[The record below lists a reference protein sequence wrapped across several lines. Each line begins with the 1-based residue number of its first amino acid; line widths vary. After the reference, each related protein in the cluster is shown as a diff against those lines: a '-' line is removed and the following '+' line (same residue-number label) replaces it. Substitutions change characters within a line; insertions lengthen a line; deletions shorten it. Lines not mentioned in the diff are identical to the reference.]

1 MRIRPRLLRVAL
13 VVLLTP
19 LVAIAL
25 VLGAATTP
33 AGQNLLARAIGWGS
47 GGQVHLTGLSLRL
60 AGEIQAERLE
70 ITDSSG
76 SWLTVDGLAVHWS
89 PWALLSRELLL
100 EDVTAA
106 RVQVTR
112 APVASAE
119 GDPHAAPFQLP
130 VHVILRALQID
141 RLELEPAVAGQAV
154 TLAVTG
160 SGQVISLSSGEVS
173 VDIARNDGAGRYH
186 VHALRDEARIQV
198 QLDAEEP
205 PHGILATMAD
215 LPDIGSLQTRI
226 TLAGPLDAVSVQASL
241 SAGPLRA
248 TVGGLID
255 LPGAKGSLDI
265 TGNAPAMSPS
275 PDIAW
280 QSLSLDVHVAGP
292 ITAPAGKARL
302 HIAGLAAFDTTVQDV
317 SVDVI
322 AESGGAAESGRF
334 TAQGTLTGLHAPG
347 AEAFGAAP
355 VQITAN
361 GDIAGSAVTFDLL
374 HPLVHAQGTARL
386 AGESDIAIT
395 LPDLEPLATMAG
407 TDLGGTAQLG
417 ARLHLAG
424 GALAWD
430 ATGHVGLTRGP
441 AQVLTLLGTDAPFE
455 LAGTQR
461 GSDVSVSR
469 FSLTGRSLTVRGDG
483 RLTGGTIA
491 ARGTLAVSD
500 LAALAPTV
508 GGTMLIEAKV
518 AGPLSDMTGDLN
530 LSGNVAVAGAA
541 PTPITSHIAVT
552 GLPARPSGTVTAGGT
567 LDGAPL
573 TLSADIAR
581 AADGTLRFDIG
592 QAAWKSARADARL
605 IWRPDAL
612 WPTGRVALH
621 MTTIGDL
628 QRLLGTNMAGGIDA
642 TATLRDPPAI
652 EATVSAHGLRAGALT
667 TGLRVDANGPPTA
680 IALRLT
686 ATGDAPPGASA
697 IAPVRI
703 SSAGSLDV
711 EALTL
716 DISRLEAR
724 LREETVSLVGPARV
738 TFKTGLAVE
747 HVRLRL
753 REAVMEVSGKV
764 FPVLDMTASLRDLP
778 ADIVA
783 LLSPDLKLAGSV
795 KGEARLTGSLSA
807 PGGTISLM
815 GTGLRLRDGMAAT
828 LKPAQFTALANLSG
842 ASVRLDATASAA
854 DAKLGITGTLPLK
867 SSGEL
872 DLHVTGHTGL
882 GVLDAVTA
890 AKGRRVRGDIDVDAT
905 VAGPL
910 SAPRTQGRLRFSG
923 GEFQDLTLGLRIRQI
938 EAQVT
943 ANGDTVQL
951 VRLTGKAGSGSV
963 EASGTLG
970 LVAPMPIALTL
981 TLRDAGLLASD
992 LVTSTLD
999 AALSVTGSIDE
1010 TIAAGGTITLGRT
1023 EIRVPENLP
1032 PSVAVLKVRRPGEKR
1047 PPPAAP
1053 GPSIGLDLIV
1063 RAPGA
1068 LFVRGHGIDAELE
1081 GEVHLVGQGDAIR
1094 PSGGFTLRRG
1104 SFTLVGHALTFTT
1117 GQVSLDGR
1125 MPIDP
1130 MLNFSGTTTTTG
1142 TSGSIDATVAITGHA
1157 SKPKITLSSVPERPA
1172 DEVLAQ
1178 LLFGRGTSALGPLE
1192 LAQLAGALAELSGIG
1207 PSTSPLD
1214 TLRARLGL
1222 DRLSVGSGTKGNG
1235 ARVEIGRTVV
1245 PGVYLGARQKT
1256 DGTGTQATVQIDLYK
1271 GLKLKADVGSTA
1283 SNAPATGAAGDSGT
1297 NVGVTYQF
1305 EY

>member
-19 LVAIAL
+19 LLAIAL
-25 VLGAATTP
+25 VVGAITTE
-33 AGQNLLARAIGWGS
+33 AGQSLLARAIGWGT

-70 ITDSSG
+70 IADTNG
-76 SWLTVDGLAVHWS
+76 TWLTVGGLSVHWS
-89 PWALLSRELLL
+89 PRALLSRELLL

-112 APVASAE
+112 TPVASAAA
-119 GDPHAAPFQLP
+119 DPHAAPFQLP
-130 VHVILRALQID
+130 VLVILDALRID
-141 RLELEPAVAGQAV
+141 RLDLAPAVAGQAV
-154 TLAVTG
+154 TLAITG
-160 SGQVISLSSGEVS
+160 SGQVMSLSSGEIT
-173 VDIARNDGAGRYH
+173 VDIARSDSAGHYRL
-186 VHALRDEARIQV
+186 HARRNETELQA
-198 QLDAEEP
+198 QLDVEEP
-205 PHGILATMAD
+205 PHGMLATMAD
-215 LPDIGSLQTRI
+215 LPDIGSLLARV
-226 TLAGPLDAVSVQASL
+226 TLAGPLDAVSAQASL
-241 SAGPLRA
+241 SSGPLRA
-248 TVGGLID
+248 SAGGLID

-265 TGNAPAMSPS
+265 TGSAPAMSPS

-280 QSLSLDVHVAGP
+280 QSVGLEVHVAGP
-292 ITAPAGKARL
+292 ITAPAGKGRL
-302 HIAGLAAFDTTVQDV
+302 HIAGLAAFGTSVRDV
-317 SVDVI
+317 SL
-322 AESGGAAESGRF
+322 EGAAENGRF
-334 TAQGTLTGLHAPG
+334 TAQGMLAGLRAPG
-347 AEAFGAAP
+347 TEAFGAAP
-355 VQITAN
+355 IQITAN

-386 AGESDIAIT
+386 AGESDIAVT

-407 TDLGGTAQLG
+407 ADLGGTAQLG
-417 ARLHLAG
+417 ARLRLAS

-441 AQVLTLLGTDAPFE
+441 AQALALLGPDAPFE
-455 LAGTQR
+455 LTGTQR
-461 GSDVSVSR
+461 GGDVSVSR
-469 FSLTGRSLTVRGDG
+469 LSLTGHSLTVLGDG
-483 RLTGGTIA
+483 GLTGGAIA
-491 ARGTLAVSD
+491 ARVALAVSD
-500 LAALAPTV
+500 LAGLAPTL
-508 GGTMLIEAKV
+508 GGTLRIEAKV
-518 AGPLSDMTGDLN
+518 AGPLSDMTGDVDV
-530 LSGNVAVAGAA
+530 SGSVAVAGAV
-541 PTPITSHIAVT
+541 PTPITSHIAMT
-552 GLPARPSGTVTAGGT
+552 GLPSQPSGSVTVGGT

-605 IWRPDAL
+605 VWRPDAL
-612 WPTGRVALH
+612 WPTGQAALH
-621 MTTIGDL
+621 ITTVGDL
-628 QRLLGTNMAGGIDA
+628 QRLLGTNIAGGIDA

-652 EATVSAHGLRAGALT
+652 EATVSAQGFRAGALT
-667 TGLRVDANGPPTA
+667 TGLRVDAVGPPTA

-697 IAPVRI
+697 IAPVRVT
-703 SSAGSLDV
+703 SAGTLDA

-716 DISRLEAR
+716 DISSLEAR
-724 LREETVSLVGPARV
+724 MREETLSLAGPARV

-753 REAVMEVSGKV
+753 RDAVIEVSGRV

-795 KGEARLTGSLSA
+795 KGEARLTGSISA
-807 PGGTISLM
+807 PGGTISLT
-815 GTGLRLRDGMAAT
+815 GTGLRLRDGMGAT
-828 LKPAQFTALANLSG
+828 LKPAQFTAVANLSA

-854 DAKLGITGTLPLK
+854 DAKLGVTGTLPLK
-867 SSGEL
+867 PGGEL
-872 DLHVTGHTGL
+872 DLRVTGHTGL
-882 GVLDAVTA
+882 AVLDAVTA
-890 AKGRRVRGDIDVDAT
+890 AKGRRVRGDIDVDAI

-910 SAPRTQGRLRFSG
+910 SAPRTRGRLRLSG
-923 GEFQDLTLGLRIRQI
+923 GELQDLTLGLRIRQI

-943 ANGDTVQL
+943 ADGDTVQL
-951 VRLTGKAGSGSV
+951 VHLTGKAGSGSI

-981 TLRDAGLLASD
+981 TLRNAGLLAAD

-999 AALSVTGSIDE
+999 AALSVTGSIGE

-1047 PPPAAP
+1047 VPPVAP
-1053 GPSIGLDLIV
+1053 GPSIGLDLTV
-1063 RAPGA
+1063 LAPGA

-1081 GEVHLVGQGDAIR
+1081 GEVHLVGQGDAVR

-1104 SFTLVGHALTFTT
+1104 SFTLVGHALTFTA
-1117 GQVSLDGR
+1117 GQVTLDGR

-1130 MLNFSGTTTTTG
+1130 MLNFTGTTTATG

-1214 TLRARLGL
+1214 TLRSRLGL
-1222 DRLSVGSGTKGNG
+1222 DRLTVGSGSKGSG

-1283 SNAPATGAAGDSGT
+1283 GNAPATGAAGDSGT